1 MIDLR
6 FPWRALPR
14 WLLPGAA
21 THSESA
27 LAQRL
32 VAGDAAALEEVYDQ
46 YAASLYRVLVGLL
59 GSRVDAED
67 ALQEVFCRPAC
78 GKAREIRDLRAY
90 LFTAARNEANS
101 LLRRRM
107 RESLAEGMPEDAFVL
122 AGPSAEQHHLL
133 ALLQRLPAEQHEVV
147 TLRVFEQLTFEEIG
161 QLAGISPNTASS
173 RYRYGI
179 ERIRKW
185 SEEEDRR

>member
-21 THSESA
+21 TQSEST
-27 LAQRL
+27 LARRL
-32 VAGDAAALEEVYDQ
+32 VAGDPAALEEAYDL
-46 YAASLYRVLVGLL
+46 YAASLYRVLVGML
-59 GSRVDAED
+59 GSTADAED
-67 ALQEVFCRPAC
+67 ALQEVFCRLAC

-107 RESLAEGMPEDAFVL
+107 RETFTDGVTEGSAVQ
-122 AGPSAEQHHLL
+122 AGPSADQHHLL
-133 ALLQRLPAEQHEVV
+133 ELLQRLPMEQREVV
-147 TLRVFEQLTFEEIG
+147 TLRVFEQLTAEESG
-161 QLAGISPNTASS
+161 QRAGSSPNTASS

-185 SEEEDRR
+185 SEEEDRA